1 MYLQILSFVYLT
13 ILYEPAPMLV
23 PIVHTG
29 HLVIMTKNRVKW
41 FQNIRSAR
49 IAYILDFLTRKG
61 CLSFTCASRAG

>member
-1 MYLQILSFVYLT
+1 MYLQILSFLYLT

-23 PIVHTG
+23 PIVLTG

-49 IAYILDFLTRKG
+49 TASILDFLTQK
-61 CLSFTCASRAG
+61 SFVTFTCRVPPR

>member
-23 PIVHTG
+23 PVARTG

-49 IAYILDFLTRKG
+49 IAYILYFLTQKG
-61 CLSFTCASRAG
+61 CLSFTCALRAG

>member
-23 PIVHTG
+23 PVARTG
-29 HLVIMTKNRVKW
+29 HFVIMTKNRVKW

-61 CLSFTCASRAG
+61 CLSFTCALRAG

>member
-1 MYLQILSFVYLT
+1 MYLQILSFLYLT

-23 PIVHTG
+23 PVAPIG

-49 IAYILDFLTRKG
+49 IACILDFRTRK
-61 CLSFTCASRAG
+61 SFVTFTCKVPPG

>member
-1 MYLQILSFVYLT
+1 MYLQILSFLYLT

-23 PIVHTG
+23 PIVLTG

-49 IAYILDFLTRKG
+49 TASILDFLTQT
-61 CLSFTCASRAG
+61 SFVTFNCKVPPR

>member
-1 MYLQILSFVYLT
+1 MYLQTLSFLYLT

-23 PIVHTG
+23 PVAHTG

-49 IAYILDFLTRKG
+49 TAYILGFLTRKG
-61 CLSFTCASRAG
+61 FVTFTCRVCPR

>member
-1 MYLQILSFVYLT
+1 MYLQILSFLYLT

-23 PIVHTG
+23 PIVLTG

-49 IAYILDFLTRKG
+49 TASILDFLTQT
-61 CLSFTCASRAG
+61 SFVTFTIRVPPR

>member
-1 MYLQILSFVYLT
+1 MYLQILSFLYLT

-23 PIVHTG
+23 PIVLTG

-49 IAYILDFLTRKG
+49 TTSILDFLTQT
-61 CLSFTCASRAG
+61 SFVTFTSREPPR

>member
-1 MYLQILSFVYLT
+1 MYLQILSFLYLT

-23 PIVHTG
+23 PIVLTG

-49 IAYILDFLTRKG
+49 TASILDFLTQT
-61 CLSFTCASRAG
+61 SFVTFTSSVPPR